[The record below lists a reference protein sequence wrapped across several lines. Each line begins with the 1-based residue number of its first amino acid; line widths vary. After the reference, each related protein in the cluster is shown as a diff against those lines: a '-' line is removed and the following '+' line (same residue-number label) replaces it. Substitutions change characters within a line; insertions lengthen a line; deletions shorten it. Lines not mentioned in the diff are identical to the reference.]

1 MNLIP
6 IEPERVRDGRHRS
19 VTRLHSSLSIGQA
32 DGDVGTVNNFVLTKK
47 KWLTYLVTKVK
58 KWLTFSGEYF
68 FLLRVFCTGTEFINA
83 NFFAR

>member
-47 KWLTYLVTKVK
+47 
-58 KWLTFSGEYF
+58 SG
-68 FLLRVFCTGTEFINA
+68 
-83 NFFAR
+83 